1 MIRLFARRYGASP
14 AHLAGHLALFALAFW
29 AISTMLDMRAAGNW
43 VLWLVAAA
51 ILHDLLL
58 LPLYA
63 IPDRALARVLSGR
76 RAPRVPVINHVRVP
90 VAVSAVLLL
99 VSFPLVLERAPGNIT
114 RVAGVEPDGYL
125 EEGSRVTFG
134 DTTLEVLFVPG
145 HAPGHIAFYHPG
157 QQFCIGGDVLFQ
169 GGIGRYDLPGG
180 NQQTLLGSIR
190 GKLFPLGDDVTVH
203 PGHGPT
209 TTIGRERKYNP
220 FLQS

>member
-63 IPDRALARVLSGR
+63 IPDRLLARALGAR

-114 RVAGVEPDGYL
+114 RVAGVEPEGYL
-125 EEGSRVTFG
+125 EAWLAITAGVFVLSAAVYAVRLARSGKRRELQEPAGAGDGEGSVRAG
-134 DTTLEVLFVPG
+134 
-145 HAPGHIAFYHPG
+145 
-157 QQFCIGGDVLFQ
+157 
-169 GGIGRYDLPGG
+169 
-180 NQQTLLGSIR
+180 
-190 GKLFPLGDDVTVH
+190 
-203 PGHGPT
+203 
-209 TTIGRERKYNP
+209 
-220 FLQS
+220 

>member
-63 IPDRALARVLSGR
+63 IPDRLLARALGGR
-76 RAPRVPVINHVRVP
+76 RAPRVPVINHIRVP
-90 VAVSAVLLL
+90 VAVSGVLLL

-114 RVAGVEPDGYL
+114 RVAGVEPEGYL
-125 EEGSRVTFG
+125 EAWLGITAGAVLLSAALYAVRLARSGKRRELQEPVGARDGEGSVRAG
-134 DTTLEVLFVPG
+134 
-145 HAPGHIAFYHPG
+145 
-157 QQFCIGGDVLFQ
+157 
-169 GGIGRYDLPGG
+169 
-180 NQQTLLGSIR
+180 
-190 GKLFPLGDDVTVH
+190 
-203 PGHGPT
+203 
-209 TTIGRERKYNP
+209 
-220 FLQS
+220 